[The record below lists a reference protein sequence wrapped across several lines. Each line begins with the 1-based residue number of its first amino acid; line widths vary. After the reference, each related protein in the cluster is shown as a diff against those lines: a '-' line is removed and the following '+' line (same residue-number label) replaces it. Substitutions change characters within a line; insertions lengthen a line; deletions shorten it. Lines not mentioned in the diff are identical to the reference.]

1 MKKTLMIALAAGGLT
16 IGGAAIAQERGGDM
30 TRADAEARAAEHF
43 ERMDVTGDG
52 VLDAQDREAH
62 ARERFNAADANG
74 DGSLTFAETQ
84 AAHEARRAER
94 QERRAE
100 RGGERAQRGERGAR
114 MGRRGGH
121 GGGERM
127 MRMADTDGD
136 GSISRTEFI
145 TAAMAR
151 FDRADANND
160 GTVTAE
166 ERHAQ
171 RAERRGQMRGE
182 RGRR

>member
-16 IGGAAIAQERGGDM
+16 IGGAAIAQDRGGDV

-43 ERMDVTGDG
+43 ERMDLTGDG
-52 VLDAQDREAH
+52 VLNAQDREAR
-62 ARERFNAADANG
+62 ALERFNSADANG
-74 DGSLTFAETQ
+74 DGALTFAETQ
-84 AAHEARRAER
+84 AAREARRAER

-100 RGGERAQRGERGAR
+100 RGERGQRGPR

-136 GSISRTEFI
+136 GSISRTEFM

-151 FDRADANND
+151 FDRADADGD

-166 ERHAQ
+166 ERRAQ